1 MNSKA
6 ALGGIRVVELATF
19 IAGPFIGM
27 LLADYGAD
35 VVKVEQPGSGD
46 GIRTWGEK
54 KNGVGL
60 YHKVLNRNKRSVNA
74 DLHTPLGREI
84 VTRLAKTADVVIE
97 NFRPGTLE
105 KWGLAYDVLSAANP
119 GLVLVRISGFGQE
132 GPLARRSGFGSL
144 AEAMTGFAYSNGFPD
159 RPPLLP
165 SFALSDTTTGLA
177 GAFLAMTALQA
188 RDANGGHG
196 QVVDL
201 AIYEPVLTLLG
212 PHVIEYDQAGVVQ
225 ERSGSR
231 LPLVSPRNTFRTKDG
246 KWIAVSAGAP
256 AVFRR
261 LCESIGAPEIAAD
274 PRFADNQKRRENANA
289 VEAALQQ
296 AIERFTLD
304 ELVARMDA
312 ADAPGAPV
320 YNVADVVRDPHFA
333 ARRNLVRVP
342 DAELGG
348 DALMQ
353 NVIGRLSATPG
364 AIDSAGPPLGAD
376 NRRVLV
382 DELGL
387 DENALRA
394 AGFPL

>member
-1 MNSKA
+1 MSPRP
-6 ALGGIRVVELATF
+6 ALAGIRVVELANF

-27 LLADYGAD
+27 MLADYGAE
-35 VVKVEQPGSGD
+35 VIKVEQPGTGD
-46 GIRTWGEK
+46 GIRTWGER

-84 VTRLAKTADVVIE
+84 LIRLAKTADVVIE
-97 NFRPGTLE
+97 SFRPGTLE
-105 KWGLAYDVLSAANP
+105 KWSIGFDVLSAVNP
-119 GLVLVRISGFGQE
+119 GLVLVRVSGFGQE

-144 AEAMTGFAYSNGFPD
+144 AEAMTGFAYANGFPD

-165 SFALSDTTTGLA
+165 SFALSDSTTGLA

-188 RDANGGHG
+188 RNVNGGRG

-212 PHVIEYDQAGVVQ
+212 PHVIEYDQAGVVP
-225 ERSGSR
+225 ERAGSR
-231 LPLVSPRNTFRTKDG
+231 LPLVSPRNTFRSKDG
-246 KWIAVSAGAP
+246 RWIAVSAGAP
-256 AVFRR
+256 AVFQR
-261 LCESIGAPEIAAD
+261 LCNAIDAPGIAAD
-274 PRFADNQKRRENANA
+274 PRFADNQKRRDNADA

-320 YNVADVVRDPHFA
+320 YSVADVVKDPHFA

-364 AIDSAGPPLGAD
+364 AVGRAGPALGAD
-376 NRRVLV
+376 NRAILV
-382 DELGL
+382 GELGL
-387 DENALRA
+387 DEEVLRQ
-394 AGFPL
+394 AGFTL

>member
-1 MNSKA
+1 MSPRP
-6 ALGGIRVVELATF
+6 ALAGIRVVELANF

-27 LLADYGAD
+27 MLADYGAE
-35 VVKVEQPGSGD
+35 VIKVEQPGTGD
-46 GIRTWGEK
+46 GIRTWGER

-84 VTRLAKTADVVIE
+84 LIRLAKTADVVIE
-97 NFRPGTLE
+97 SFRPGTLE
-105 KWGLAYDVLSAANP
+105 KWSIGFDVLSAVNP
-119 GLVLVRISGFGQE
+119 GLVLVRVSGFGQE

-144 AEAMTGFAYSNGFPD
+144 AEAMTGFAYANGFPD

-165 SFALSDTTTGLA
+165 SFALSDSTTGLA

-188 RDANGGHG
+188 RNVNGGRG

-212 PHVIEYDQAGVVQ
+212 PHVIEYDQAGVVP
-225 ERSGSR
+225 ERAGSR
-231 LPLVSPRNTFRTKDG
+231 LPLVSPRNTFRSKDG
-246 KWIAVSAGAP
+246 RWIAVSAGAP
-256 AVFRR
+256 AVFQR
-261 LCESIGAPEIAAD
+261 LCNAIDAPGIAAD
-274 PRFADNQKRRENANA
+274 PRFADNQKRRDNADA

-320 YNVADVVRDPHFA
+320 YSVADVVKDPHFA

-364 AIDSAGPPLGAD
+364 AVERAGPALGAD
-376 NRRVLV
+376 NRAILV
-382 DELGL
+382 GELGL
-387 DENALRA
+387 DEEVLRQ
-394 AGFPL
+394 AGFTL

>member
-1 MNSKA
+1 MSPRP
-6 ALGGIRVVELATF
+6 ALAGIRVVELANF

-27 LLADYGAD
+27 MLADYGAE
-35 VVKVEQPGSGD
+35 VIKVEQPGTGD
-46 GIRTWGEK
+46 GIRTWGER

-84 VTRLAKTADVVIE
+84 LIRLAKTADVVIE
-97 NFRPGTLE
+97 SFRPGTLE
-105 KWGLAYDVLSAANP
+105 KWSIGFDVLSAVNP
-119 GLVLVRISGFGQE
+119 GLVLVRVSGFGQE

-144 AEAMTGFAYSNGFPD
+144 AEAMTGFAYANGFPD

-165 SFALSDTTTGLA
+165 SFALSDSTTGLA

-188 RDANGGHG
+188 RNVNGGRG

-212 PHVIEYDQAGVVQ
+212 PHVIEYDQAGVVP
-225 ERSGSR
+225 ERAGSR
-231 LPLVSPRNTFRTKDG
+231 LPLVSPRNTFRSKDG
-246 KWIAVSAGAP
+246 RWIAVSAGAP
-256 AVFRR
+256 AVFQR
-261 LCESIGAPEIAAD
+261 LCNAIDAPGIAAD
-274 PRFADNQKRRENANA
+274 PRFADNQKRRDNADA

-304 ELVARMDA
+304 ELVERMDA

-320 YNVADVVRDPHFA
+320 YSVADVVKDPHFA

-364 AIDSAGPPLGAD
+364 AVERAGPALGAD
-376 NRRVLV
+376 NRAILV
-382 DELGL
+382 GELGL
-387 DENALRA
+387 DEEVLRQ
-394 AGFPL
+394 AGFTL